1 MGRLRKIPKKSM
13 LKYVLDTVVLR
24 VFAFAHPQGI
34 DILLSAL
41 KTPSACFPTEVYNQ
55 DENNLPPNV
64 SDESLSELARGLRY
78 AQLKA
83 QILPRLQG
91 QRFQVR
97 LQNAIQISR
106 HIQAGSLLIE
116 PLQIEELSRRERLGE
131 L

>member
-97 LQNAIQISR
+97 SR
-106 HIQAGSLLIE
+106 SVGDV
-116 PLQIEELSRRERLGE
+116 RVVNGWVVVLGQKI
-131 L
+131 